1 MPSKTSSPLSGLTA
15 SLSASLASE
24 NEAAKT
30 SAGKLDWK
38 ARKEEQAKQR
48 KRQNDLKK
56 TEEKIHLLEER
67 DNEING
73 LLTQQE
79 IYTDVSRLMEL
90 NREKEQIGQEL
101 EKLYELWAGLAEEE
115 ETQ

>member
-1 MPSKTSSPLSGLTA
+1 M
-15 SLSASLASE
+15 
-24 NEAAKT
+24 
-30 SAGKLDWK
+30 
-38 ARKEEQAKQR
+38 
-48 KRQNDLKK
+48 
-56 TEEKIHLLEER
+56 LEER